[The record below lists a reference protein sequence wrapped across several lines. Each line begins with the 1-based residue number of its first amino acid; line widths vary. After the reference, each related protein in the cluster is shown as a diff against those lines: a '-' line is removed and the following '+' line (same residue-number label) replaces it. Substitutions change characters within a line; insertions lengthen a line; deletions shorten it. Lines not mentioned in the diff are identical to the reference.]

1 MRFAEA
7 PQRATRRPREC
18 ERTRQRSEC
27 GCRHGRGI
35 PATRGPIGRA
45 SAPSAG
51 PEPADSPKYSCMRIT
66 FLGHAG
72 FFVETRHG
80 SVLCDP
86 WFTPAYFGSW
96 FPFPRNDRLDPAEFG
111 RARLPLRL
119 APASRP
125 LRPRVPRLA
134 TSTSDAR
141 VLLPGVRRRRSS
153 SGSCA
158 TSASAGS
165 SRTRTAKPVDLDGLE
180 VTIFAMTDARRRAAR
195 RLGARARRRHA
206 RAC

>member
-72 FFVETRHG
+72 LFVETRHG

-111 RARLPLRL
+111 RPDFLYVSHLHRDHFDPEFLGRHVGEGHPGPAPGLPDAVPRGG
-119 APASRP
+119 AA
-125 LRPRVPRLA
+125 RPRVH
-134 TSTSDAR
+134 
-141 VLLPGVRRRRSS
+141 
-153 SGSCA
+153 
-158 TSASAGS
+158 AGS
-165 SRTRTAKPVDLDGLE
+165 SAPAPERRSRSTASRSRSSP
-180 VTIFAMTDARRRAAR
+180 
-195 RLGARARRRHA
+195 
-206 RAC
+206 